1 MKNPIITR
9 KTRKERFKNKICINI
24 GGVGMQ
30 KEELIQLH
38 TLFVQIKNELEK
50 QMKDELNGAFKEYE
64 QLGVLP
70 HHVHKSKNAH
80 KKAIFILG
88 KEIAQ
93 LFSHARFS
101 EMERVAQRLERM
113 ITKI

>member
-1 MKNPIITR
+1 MYIYD
-9 KTRKERFKNKICINI
+9 

-38 TLFVQIKNELEK
+38 TLLVQIKNELGK
-50 QMKDELNGAFKEYE
+50 QVEDNLNGAFNEYIE
-64 QLGVLP
+64 LGVLP

-93 LFSHARFS
+93 LYSYARF
-101 EMERVAQRLERM
+101 
-113 ITKI
+113 

>member
-1 MKNPIITR
+1 
-9 KTRKERFKNKICINI
+9 
-24 GGVGMQ
+24 MQ

-38 TLFVQIKNELEK
+38 TLFVQIKNELER
-50 QMKDELNGAFKEYE
+50 QMELNGAFKEYE

-93 LFSHARFS
+93 VFSHARFS
-101 EMERVAQRLERM
+101 EMEKVAHRLERM
-113 ITKI
+113 LAKI

>member
-1 MKNPIITR
+1 MYCNV
-9 KTRKERFKNKICINI
+9 

-50 QMKDELNGAFKEYE
+50 QLGEHLNGAFNEYDN
-64 QLGVLP
+64 LGIHP
-70 HHVHKSKNAH
+70 HHVHKSKNSH
-80 KKAIFILG
+80 KKAIFMLG

-93 LFSHARFS
+93 VYSYARFS
-101 EMERVAQRLERM
+101 EMERVSQRMER
-113 ITKI
+113 ILTKI